1 MDWITQTENR
11 FHSRGGF
18 KVGSIRTD
26 NGGEFTSNALHEFF
40 RARGIEHQLTVPHTS
55 FQNGAVERAHRSIEE
70 KTRCHLVGG
79 RVPPSFWPHAV
90 SCAVYLLNRL
100 PIPSK
105 NKIIPFCLWNNVA
118 PEDFGV
124 EHLRIFGCAA
134 YATLPPA
141 LRDGK
146 FAPTAIAGI
155 MVGYDSNH
163 KGYRIFHPPSKKIFV
178 SNKVRFDESIFPLAD
193 SKETTLSHDFAT
205 SAVGGIPSYPKSG
218 KTLASPR
225 QTYDDDLETQAPSDV
240 SDKHSS
246 PESIDS
252 SGSDANGIPEFNNSS
267 FSLSDG
273 IPESDDS
280 SGFDATG
287 TPESYDSS
295 GFPIAASP
303 EDERH
308 DIEMANTENDRLAL
322 ENLELHHQL
331 ELAHSLLSDNQA
343 VLTKA
348 ASDAQDQ
355 SATALA
361 ERQAISTAAQ
371 ALATVNHDL
380 HKRLSEQSDIID
392 YLRRPPIRFSHNMHE
407 VPYIEDSAPQRQASN
422 KRNAQI
428 TGVSNSVAIPTAVTT
443 SSDVVHS
450 VVPVDK
456 NGALTQV
463 PVDEA
468 MTTAIRDAIT
478 DNPQWS
484 PSGIDASNA
493 PLLLLNNLA
502 EDSRALVIRNS
513 DNELTQQVLVP
524 EVTLPESPKSSK
536 PIERQAQIGMTAVVR
551 GNASI
556 FNFLQTPAHINDAL
570 SCDKAS
576 VWKAACLR
584 ELNAFTSHKTFQ
596 LVPLP
601 ADKRALGTRWV
612 LTVKGNNM
620 AKARLVAQ
628 GHCQIEGID
637 YTETFAPVVRY
648 DSVRVLLALAACLKL
663 EINQMDVD
671 TAFLNSPMNEPVY
684 VKQPPRFTNPD
695 HPDYVWKLTGAMYGL
710 KQAPLLWNK
719 HIHGTLTEIGFQ
731 RHAGDLV
738 ESGSVAAGARLGWV
752 VHPPIPKG
760 NLWVFG
766 KSIGNG
772 LSHIFLNRDLGN
784 RAVLSNGIEG
794 ANRI

>member
-1 MDWITQTENR
+1 MDWITQTENH

-26 NGGEFTSNALHEFF
+26 NGSEFTSNALHEFF

-70 KTRCHLVGG
+70 KTRCLLVGG

-105 NKIIPFCLWNNVA
+105 NNIIPFCLWNNVA
-118 PEDFGV
+118 TEDFGV

-163 KGYRIFHPPSKKIFV
+163 RGYRIFHPPSKKIFV

-218 KTLASPR
+218 KTLAPPR
-225 QTYDDDLETQAPSDV
+225 QAYDDDLETQAPSEV

-252 SGSDANGIPEFNNSS
+252 SGSDGNGIPESDDSS

-308 DIEMANTENDRLAL
+308 DIELSNPENDLLTL
-322 ENLELHHQL
+322 ENYALRQQIQDNRAAI
-331 ELAHSLLSDNQA
+331 ELATRESL
-343 VLTKA
+343 
-348 ASDAQDQ
+348 DAKDQ
-355 SATALA
+355 SAAA
-361 ERQAISTAAQ
+361 IADRQALTTAVQ
-371 ALATVNHDL
+371 NLASANEVLQTQ
-380 HKRLSEQSDIID
+380 LSEQSEIID
-392 YLRRPPIRFSHNMHE
+392 YFRRPKKRFSHNMHE
-407 VPYIEDSAPQRQASN
+407 FPNIEDSAPQRQASK

-484 PSGIDASNA
+484 PSGIDASNS

-513 DNELTQQVLVP
+513 DNELTHQVLVP
-524 EVTLPESPKSSK
+524 EVTLPESPKSAK

-551 GNASI
+551 DNASI
-556 FNFLQTPAHINDAL
+556 SNFLQTPVHINDAL

-584 ELNAFTSHKTFQ
+584 ELNAFTSHKTFH

-628 GHCQIEGID
+628 GHRQIEGID

-663 EINQMDVD
+663 EIQQMDVD
-671 TAFLNSPMNEPVY
+671 TAFLNSPMDEPVY
-684 VKQPPRFTNPD
+684 VK
-695 HPDYVWKLTGAMYGL
+695 
-710 KQAPLLWNK
+710 
-719 HIHGTLTEIGFQ
+719 
-731 RHAGDLV
+731 
-738 ESGSVAAGARLGWV
+738 
-752 VHPPIPKG
+752 
-760 NLWVFG
+760 
-766 KSIGNG
+766 
-772 LSHIFLNRDLGN
+772 
-784 RAVLSNGIEG
+784 
-794 ANRI
+794 